1 MGLRITRTF
10 GRQWEITFFHN
21 TRRLNIK
28 ENCNV
33 KKCECNF
40 FSLYLSSATLRQSFI
55 RSECKRRY
63 RFYILVHR
71 ILPVRLSGQ
80 LFLDHLGHP
89 ARTNKL
95 IRRYAK
101 NNQTRPTNRHKARY
115 VDLMAHYTCITT
127 QKIWTIKWIGKRI
140 HRYIDSEV
148 GSNRD
153 SQLERSKTT
162 G

>member
-1 MGLRITRTF
+1 MLKNASAI
-10 GRQWEITFFHN
+10 
-21 TRRLNIK
+21 
-28 ENCNV
+28 
-33 KKCECNF
+33 F

-63 RFYILVHR
+63 CFYILVHR

-127 QKIWTIKWIGKRI
+127 QKIEQSNEQVSE
-140 HRYIDSEV
+140 YIDIAKQAVIGIHNWNEV
-148 GSNRD
+148 KQRD
-153 SQLERSKTT
+153 NC